1 MEHPREEL
9 IRFGEIELR
18 FFVTGA
24 ETQGGLD
31 MFELTVPAGAA
42 VPIPHFHRDVDEV
55 VYVIEGVMAYTV
67 NGKRMELGPGG
78 RTICP
83 RGSVHDFS
91 NPGRTRMRAIFALT
105 PASIGPTF
113 YREVSEAVNAGGP
126 PDLPRI
132 AAIMQRHGLVPAPM
146 PDVPAPPERE
156 VRR

>member
-1 MEHPREEL
+1 VEHLREEL
-9 IRFGEIELR
+9 IRVGQIELR

-31 MFELTVPAGAA
+31 MFELTVPPGAA
-42 VPIPHFHRDVDEV
+42 VPIPHFHRDVDEA
-55 VYVIEGVMAYTV
+55 VYVVEGVMAYTV
-67 NGKRMELGPGG
+67 NGERMELAPGE
-78 RTICP
+78 RSFCP
-83 RGSVHDFS
+83 RGGVHHFA
-91 NPGRTRMRAIFALT
+91 NPGRERMRAIFALT
-105 PASIGPTF
+105 PASIGPRF
-113 YREVSEAVNAGGP
+113 FREVAEAVNAGGP